1 MIPTKLRERLAEG
14 RVDAE
19 PFVDA
24 LEYVREDGRSQRRR
38 EH

>member
-1 MIPTKLRERLAEG
+1 MTPTKLRERLAEG

-19 PFVDA
+19 TFVDA
-24 LEYVREDGRSQRRR
+24 LEYVCDDGRSQRRR